1 LPISLSESDD
11 NALIGANAVP
21 VDVPNY
27 TPSKILADTNPR
39 HSQPYFNI
47 SLFTQEQLGQFG
59 NSRRRFFHGPGL
71 NNFDMTLAK
80 KTMIAESKSLELRF
94 ESFNLFNHAQF
105 FNPTGDVTSS
115 EFGLI
120 TAARPG
126 RILQVGARFEF

>member
-1 LPISLSESDD
+1 
-11 NALIGANAVP
+11 VP

-27 TPSKILADTNPR
+27 TPGSVIADTNPR
-39 HSQPYFNI
+39 HGQPYFNV

-59 NSRRRFFHGPGL
+59 DSRRRFFHGPGL
-71 NNFDMTLAK
+71 NNFDMSLAK
-80 KTMIAESKSLELRF
+80 TTKVTESKSLELRL
-94 ESFNLFNHAQF
+94 EAFNLFNHAQF
-105 FNPTGDVTSS
+105 FNPAGDITSS